1 MLDCVDMVEHSD
13 ISVVILAGGVSRRL
27 GRDKAVEPF
36 GDETLL
42 HRVVRR
48 ANEAIGS
55 NDVVIVVAQADQAE
69 RASADIPHRLVLDAL
84 PGSGTLG
91 GIYTGLEAARNDWAL
106 VVACDMPFLS
116 VPLLGYMAGLRE
128 GVDAV
133 VPVTG
138 GRPEPTHALYSR
150 RCVPAISQRLQAG
163 QLKAAGFLD
172 LVRVRY
178 VAEKEARRF
187 DPELLSF
194 FNVNRPEDLARAIE
208 IETQVSDQSGC
219 LAGTPTRRG

>member
-1 MLDCVDMVEHSD
+1 MVEHSE
-13 ISVVILAGGVSRRL
+13 ISVVILAGGTSRRL
-27 GRDKAVEPF
+27 GRDKAAEPF

-48 ANEAIGS
+48 ATESVGS
-55 NDVVIVVAQADQAE
+55 NNIVIVVAYEGQAE
-69 RASADIPHRLVLDAL
+69 RAPADIPHHLVLDTF

-91 GIYTGLEAARNDWAL
+91 GIYAGLEAARNEWAL

-116 VPLLGYMAGLRE
+116 APLLGYMAGLRE
-128 GVDAV
+128 AVDAV

-138 GRPEPTHALYSR
+138 ERPEPTHALYSR
-150 RCVPAISQRLQAG
+150 RCIPAISQRLQAG

-178 VAEKEARRF
+178 VDESEARRF
-187 DPELLSF
+187 DPDLLSF
-194 FNVNRPEDLARAIE
+194 FNVNHPDDLARAVE
-208 IETQVSDQSGC
+208 IAAREQNQSGC

>member
-1 MLDCVDMVEHSD
+1 M
-13 ISVVILAGGVSRRL
+13 VILAGGISRRL
-27 GRDKAVEPF
+27 GRDKAAEPF

-42 HRVVRR
+42 HRVVRQ
-48 ANEAIGS
+48 ASAAVGS
-55 NDVVIVVAQADQAE
+55 NDVVIVVAHEGQAE
-69 RASADIPHRLVLDAL
+69 RAPADISHRLEVDTF
-84 PGSGTLG
+84 PGYGTLG
-91 GIYTGLEAARNDWAL
+91 GIYTGIEAARNEWAL

-116 VPLLGYMAGLRE
+116 APLLRYMTGLPD
-128 GVDAV
+128 GLDAV

-150 RCVPAISQRLQAG
+150 QCIPAISARLQAG

-178 VAEKEARRF
+178 VDENEARRF
-187 DPELLSF
+187 DSELLSF
-194 FNVNRPEDLARAIE
+194 FNVNRPEDLARAVE
-208 IETQVSDQSGC
+208 IAAREQNQSGC